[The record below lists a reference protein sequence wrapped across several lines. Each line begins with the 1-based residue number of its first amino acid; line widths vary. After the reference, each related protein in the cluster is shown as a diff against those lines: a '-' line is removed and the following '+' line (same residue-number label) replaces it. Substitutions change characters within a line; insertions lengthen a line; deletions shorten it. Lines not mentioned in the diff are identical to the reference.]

1 MRGKGRNRRKCHR
14 KLEGTPSDFHKARP
28 RPPGSPQRRPG
39 PTPRR
44 RGSPHASSSRPS
56 PVSFRLAG
64 LSQVGIRDLRPTC
77 GVGRGRGWCRR
88 TAFQREMHVRRKAS
102 SVVGEGLSCQ
112 LDVPPEHSQGS
123 VGCCRVK
130 AHIHQL
136 GEDTGR
142 GQPPLTGL
150 GCTRPTPARHP

>member
-1 MRGKGRNRRKCHR
+1 MPQKVARDPRR
-14 KLEGTPSDFHKARP
+14 LPQSPAAPSGQPK
-28 RPPGSPQRRPG
+28 RRPG
-39 PTPRR
+39 PTPSRR
-44 RGSPHASSSRPS
+44 VSPHDSSSRPS
-56 PVSFRLAG
+56 PVSFRSAG

-102 SVVGEGLSCQ
+102 SVVGKGLSCQ

-130 AHIHQL
+130 AHVHQL

-142 GQPPLTGL
+142 GQPALTGL
-150 GCTRPTPARHP
+150 GCARPTPVQHP